1 MLTFAGLSKSFG
13 GRQLFDEISL
23 NLSNG
28 ERVAIVGPN
37 GAGKSTLI
45 KIILGKEEPDAG
57 TVTLMRGTRVGYL
70 PQESE
75 PAGGETVLDIAIP
88 HNLEHDGHFVARVK
102 QMLNSLGFKLSD
114 HHRPARELSGG
125 WVMRA
130 HLARLLAEEP
140 DLLLLDEPTNHL
152 DLETLIWFQGFLQ
165 DYPGAILLISH
176 DREFLNQLCTHIA
189 ELRQGSL
196 LRYTGNYEDYLR
208 QRAET
213 EATLVATAKA
223 QQREIDRMQL
233 FVDRF
238 RAKNTKAAQAQ
249 SKLKQ
254 IERIKAER
262 VEVPQG
268 PDATVG
274 FHFPQPARSGL
285 RVIQLNQVRF
295 GYGSHIIYNRLD
307 LEVERGQRIVLVGP
321 NGAGKSTLL
330 KLLAG
335 VLEPLEGTRTLG
347 HNASHGY
354 FAQHRAAMLN
364 PRHTVL
370 QEALDTPQRV
380 TEQSVRNVLGS
391 FLFRGDDV
399 FKPVSV
405 LSGGEK
411 SRLSLVKLLLNP
423 PNLLL
428 MDEPTTHL
436 DMASVDA
443 LVGAL
448 KQFEGTLVFISH
460 DVHFIRALST
470 HVIRVEAGQLR
481 HFGGGYQYYLDKTA
495 QTARAALTS
504 SSLAPTPAPARQ
516 EPVVDRKEQK
526 RREAEARQE
535 RSRQRNAVQQR
546 IRELE
551 KEIATLESQQKELTA
566 ELEKPENYSG
576 GRAIQ
581 INRELLHLHD
591 RLPELTSQWEAASLE
606 LEALKA

>member
-1 MLTFAGLSKSFG
+1 M
-13 GRQLFDEISL
+13 
-23 NLSNG
+23 
-28 ERVAIVGPN
+28 GPN

-45 KIILGKEEPDAG
+45 KIILGREDTDAG

-75 PAGGETVLDIAIP
+75 PAGDETVLDIAIP

-102 QMLNSLGFKLSD
+102 QMLNSLGFKTSD

-262 VEVPQG
+262 VDVPQG

-295 GYGSHIIYNRLD
+295 GYGSHIIYNQLD

-354 FAQHRAAMLN
+354 FAQHRAAMMN

-370 QEALDTPQRV
+370 QEALDAELAGLESFANGRLPAGVQCVAGGASASAR
-380 TEQSVRNVLGS
+380 RAGS
-391 FLFRGDDV
+391 SLQT
-399 FKPVSV
+399 
-405 LSGGEK
+405 
-411 SRLSLVKLLLNP
+411 SRLSMCV
-423 PNLLL
+423 
-428 MDEPTTHL
+428 
-436 DMASVDA
+436 ASSP
-443 LVGAL
+443 
-448 KQFEGTLVFISH
+448 I
-460 DVHFIRALST
+460 
-470 HVIRVEAGQLR
+470 
-481 HFGGGYQYYLDKTA
+481 
-495 QTARAALTS
+495 
-504 SSLAPTPAPARQ
+504 
-516 EPVVDRKEQK
+516 
-526 RREAEARQE
+526 
-535 RSRQRNAVQQR
+535 
-546 IRELE
+546 
-551 KEIATLESQQKELTA
+551 
-566 ELEKPENYSG
+566 
-576 GRAIQ
+576 
-581 INRELLHLHD
+581 
-591 RLPELTSQWEAASLE
+591 
-606 LEALKA
+606 